1 MSDEQGGATL
11 GAPMRRVDR
20 SRLPDVGPPP
30 PFRFARIH
38 KDRLSNRLSL
48 WSAEHRSLPVVTF
61 ILVLPV
67 GSSADFEGFEGLAAV
82 TADMMDE
89 GTGNLS
95 AIDVN
100 AAFARLGAHLD
111 TDVSADATVF
121 SVTVLAKFSR
131 DALSLLGDCVI
142 RPRLD
147 AADFERI
154 RELRLTRLVQI
165 RDMPSAI
172 ADRAFMQVVYGTHPY
187 AHMALGTEESLRQL
201 TIDTVKSFHSR
212 LYRASNATLIASG
225 DIAAADLAQMASD
238 LFAGWSDTLADIPE
252 DAAVV
257 PPPAVPVHR
266 LVLVD
271 KPGSAQS
278 EIRIGEV
285 GLARSTPDYHA
296 LVVLN
301 MILGGQFVSRLNMKL
316 RQEKGLTYGA
326 RTAFDFRR
334 GRGPFILQTSVQSD
348 GTGEAIQASL
358 SEIHAIRTDRPPTPD
373 EVMVAKAALTRGYA
387 RNFETAEQM
396 ARAMAQLV
404 LYGLPDDYFDTF
416 TSKINEVTVDYTRQV
431 AATHLDPDRLATA
444 IVSDSSIV
452 IPQLAA
458 AGLGEPTPLLPR
470 L

>member
-1 MSDEQGGATL
+1 VSLERT
-11 GAPMRRVDR
+11 VDR
-20 SRLPDVGPPP
+20 SRLPPVGPPP
-30 PFRFARIH
+30 PIRFPRIH
-38 KDRLSNRLSL
+38 KNHLANRLAL
-48 WSAEHRSLPVVTF
+48 WSAEHRELPVVTVM
-61 ILVLPV
+61 LVMPV
-67 GSSADFEGFEGLAAV
+67 GSAADFEGFEGLAAV

-121 SVTVLAKFSR
+121 TVTTLSKFLQP
-131 DALSLLGDCVI
+131 ALSLLADCVV

-147 AADFERI
+147 AADFDRI
-154 RELRLTRLVQI
+154 RQLRLTRLMQI
-165 RDMPSAI
+165 RDLPSAI

-187 AHMALGTEESLRQL
+187 AHMSLGTEESLRQL
-201 TIDTVKSFHSR
+201 TIETVRTFHSR
-212 LYRASNATLIASG
+212 LYRASSSTLVACG
-225 DIAAADLAQMASD
+225 DVGAAEFGQMAD
-238 LFAGWSDTLADIPE
+238 DVFGAWSDTRPELHE
-252 DAAVV
+252 DAALV
-257 PPPAVPVHR
+257 PPPLAPVHR

-271 KPGSAQS
+271 KPGAAQS

-285 GLARSTPDYHA
+285 GLARSTPDYHP
-296 LVVLN
+296 LIVLN
-301 MILGGQFVSRLNMKL
+301 MILGGQFVSRINMKL

-334 GRGPFILQTSVQSD
+334 GRGPFVLQTSVQSD
-348 GTGEAIQASL
+348 GTAEAVSSSLREIQ
-358 SEIHAIRTDRPPTPD
+358 AIRTDRPPTAE
-373 EVMVAKAALTRGYA
+373 EVEVAKAALTRGYA
-387 RNFETAEQM
+387 RNFETAEQI

-416 TSKINEVTVDYTRQV
+416 ASKVAEVTVDRARQ
-431 AATHLDPDRLATA
+431 AAVTHLDPDRLATA

-458 AGLGEPTPLLPR
+458 AGLGEPIPLLPR

>member
-1 MSDEQGGATL
+1 VTRA
-11 GAPMRRVDR
+11 DR
-20 SRLPDVGPPP
+20 SRLPVVGPTL
-30 PFRFARIH
+30 PFRFSRIT
-38 KDRLSNRLSL
+38 KDRLANRLTL
-48 WSAEHRSLPVVTF
+48 WSAEHRTLPVVTF
-61 ILVLPV
+61 MLVLPV
-67 GSSADFEGFEGLAAV
+67 GSAADFEGYEGLAAM
-82 TADMMDE
+82 TGDMIDE

-100 AAFARLGAHLD
+100 AAFARIGAHLE
-111 TDVSADATVF
+111 TDVSADATMF
-121 SVTVLAKFSR
+121 TVTALAKFAPQ
-131 DALSLLGDCVI
+131 ALSLFADCVV

-147 AADFERI
+147 IADFDRI
-154 RELRLTRLVQI
+154 RQLRLTRLVQI

-201 TIDTVKSFHSR
+201 SIDTVKQFHSR
-212 LYRASNATLIASG
+212 LYRAANATLIASG
-225 DIAAADLAQMASD
+225 DIGSDEFGRIAADTFGTWTDGA
-238 LFAGWSDTLADIPE
+238 ADNSE
-252 DAAVV
+252 DAALTQ
-257 PPPAVPVHR
+257 PPAAPVHR
-266 LVLVD
+266 FVIVD

-285 GLARSTPDYHA
+285 GLARDTPDYHP
-296 LVVLN
+296 LIVLN
-301 MILGGQFVSRLNMKL
+301 MILGGQFVSRINMKL

-348 GTGEAIQASL
+348 GTGEAVNSSL
-358 SEIHAIRTDRPPTPD
+358 LEIHAIRTDRPPTAD
-373 EVMVAKAALTRGYA
+373 EVEVAKAALTRGYP
-387 RNFETAEQM
+387 RNFETAEQI

-416 TSKINEVTVDYTRQV
+416 TSRVAEVTVERTRDM
-431 AATHLDPDRLATA
+431 ASTHLHPDRLATA

-452 IPQLAA
+452 LPQLAA

>member
-1 MSDEQGGATL
+1 MSGE
-11 GAPMRRVDR
+11 RRPDR
-20 SRLPDVGPPP
+20 SRLPAVGPPP
-30 PFRFARIH
+30 PFRFSRIH
-38 KDRLSNRLSL
+38 KDTLPNRLCL

-61 ILVLPV
+61 MLVMPV
-67 GSSADFEGFEGLAAV
+67 GSAADFEGYEGLSAI

-100 AAFARLGAHLD
+100 AAFARLGAHLE

-121 SVTVLAKFSR
+121 SVTTLAKFAPQ
-131 DALSLLGDCVI
+131 ALSLFADCVI

-147 AADFERI
+147 PADFDRI
-154 RELRLTRLVQI
+154 KQLRLTRLVQI

-201 TIDTVKSFHSR
+201 TIDTVRDFHQR
-212 LYRASNATLIASG
+212 MYRTSCATLIACG
-225 DIAAADLAQMASD
+225 DLGVDDFQQMAADTFGS
-238 LFAGWSDTLADIPE
+238 WSENLPDVPD
-252 DAAVV
+252 DAAVAA
-257 PPPAVPVHR
+257 PPMAPIHR
-266 LVLVD
+266 MVLVN
-271 KPGSAQS
+271 KPGAAQS

-285 GLARSTPDYHA
+285 GLSRGTPDYHP
-296 LVVLN
+296 LIVLN
-301 MILGGQFVSRLNMKL
+301 MILGGQFVSRINMKL

-334 GRGPFILQTSVQSD
+334 GRGPFVLQTSVQSD
-348 GTGEAIQASL
+348 GTAEAITASL
-358 SEIHAIRTDRPPTPD
+358 LEIHAIRSERPPTMD
-373 EVMVAKAALTRGYA
+373 EVEVAKAALTRGYA
-387 RNFETAEQM
+387 RNFETAEQI

-404 LYGLPDDYFDTF
+404 LYGLPDDYFDSF
-416 TSKINEVTVDYTRQV
+416 ASKVGAVTVELARH
-431 AATHLDPDRLATA
+431 AASTHLHPDRLATA

-452 IPQLAA
+452 LPQLAA